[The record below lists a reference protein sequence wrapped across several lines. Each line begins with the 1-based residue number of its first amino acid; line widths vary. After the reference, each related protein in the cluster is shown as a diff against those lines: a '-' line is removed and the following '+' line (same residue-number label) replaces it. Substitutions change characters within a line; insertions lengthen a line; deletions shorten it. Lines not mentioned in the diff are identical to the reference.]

1 MIIETIY
8 GQIVA
13 KANHYM
19 SVPGKGGAKRIIK
32 DEVIR
37 AYERNFIKQCK
48 TYKNKRISSRFRLFV
63 RVWHSSPRFDLDNS
77 LKTLL
82 DCLQMA
88 NAITDDKLCY
98 QIEAEKH
105 LDKYC
110 PRIVEIRVDEHFAKA
125 NGYKSVDDMAENTIG
140 KAKFK
145 ELFGGV
151 PEWIRASP
159 NGDFTFVGIN
169 PILYN

>member
-48 TYKNKRISSRFRLFV
+48 TCLLYTSP
-63 RVWHSSPRFDLDNS
+63 SPR
-77 LKTLL
+77 
-82 DCLQMA
+82 DC
-88 NAITDDKLCY
+88 
-98 QIEAEKH
+98 
-105 LDKYC
+105 
-110 PRIVEIRVDEHFAKA
+110 
-125 NGYKSVDDMAENTIG
+125 S
-140 KAKFK
+140 
-145 ELFGGV
+145 
-151 PEWIRASP
+151 
-159 NGDFTFVGIN
+159 
-169 PILYN
+169 

>member
-48 TYKNKRISSRFRLFV
+48 TEEVFTTNYSSIFYK
-63 RVWHSSPRFDLDNS
+63 
-77 LKTLL
+77 
-82 DCLQMA
+82 Q
-88 NAITDDKLCY
+88 
-98 QIEAEKH
+98 
-105 LDKYC
+105 
-110 PRIVEIRVDEHFAKA
+110 
-125 NGYKSVDDMAENTIG
+125 
-140 KAKFK
+140 
-145 ELFGGV
+145 
-151 PEWIRASP
+151 
-159 NGDFTFVGIN
+159 
-169 PILYN
+169 